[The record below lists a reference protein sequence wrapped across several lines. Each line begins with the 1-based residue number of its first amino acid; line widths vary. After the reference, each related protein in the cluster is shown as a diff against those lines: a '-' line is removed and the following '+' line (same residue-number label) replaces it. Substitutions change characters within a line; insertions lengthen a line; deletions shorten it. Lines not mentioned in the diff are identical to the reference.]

1 MPTYEYACTSC
12 HRHIDAVQRFTDP
25 PLETCEECGGALKR
39 VFHPVGIV
47 LKGSGFY
54 STDNRSRKRPFTPKD
69 GSKEPAKDSKDTA
82 ASSASASGESK
93 ESKSEKPQKP
103 EKSEKKTDSAR
114 TGSSTGSSTGSAKS

>member
-12 HRHIDAVQRFTDP
+12 HRHVEAVQRFTDA

-54 STDNRSRKRPFTPKD
+54 STDNRSRKRPFTPKESATD
-69 GSKEPAKDSKDTA
+69 SGTESSGETKSERPAKSD
-82 ASSASASGESK
+82 
-93 ESKSEKPQKP
+93 KSEKSG
-103 EKSEKKTDSAR
+103 KSETKKDS
-114 TGSSTGSSTGSAKS
+114 TSTTSTGSAAPKA